1 MRLSK
6 KIDIIYTMNLDQA
19 LKTFVTND
27 KTTTTHTKIG
37 NPEIGIFG
45 NKYSINSENEKK
57 FYETYQSL
65 VLKKKQ
71 EAYLTEKQLEI
82 GKIAIDLDFRYS
94 PSVQSKQHTNEHIND
109 FVEMITNLLYN
120 IFDNTEDKPFNVYIL
135 EKQNVNQCDDK
146 TKDGI
151 HIILNIICDFAT
163 KMIIRDHI
171 IKELPDIWDDL
182 PFTNSWG
189 DIVDEGVMRGSVNWQ
204 LYGSKKPGCEP
215 YQLKTIYCVK
225 ISNDGEIEM
234 NQYDP
239 SKKPFHFPSLCIRN
253 ISNCHKLMLKDE
265 YKEEYSKKKS
275 EFSFKKIGKSLKR
288 KKKSQCSSLQD
299 AKSFD
304 ELKMIVDELMEDEN
318 IDYNTKEIYQYTMVL
333 PKEFWG
339 QGSYNKWIRVGWAL
353 KNSGEQ
359 MAPVWY
365 LFSSQ
370 SPEFDFVHND
380 VLEYWNDF
388 DVFNKEGLTYRSILY
403 WAKVYSFDEYQKIY
417 KTTID
422 HYIYYSF
429 RNNTECDL
437 ATALFHMYKSQYV
450 CSSITENT
458 WYEFLNHKWYSI
470 DSGSTLRLRISTEMY
485 KQYSAKLL
493 HYQTTNQA
501 SQNNIALTQNASSPQ
516 NANTIISEYK
526 NNDDDFGD
534 YKKKVN
540 QMLETCKLLKKTAI
554 KNNIMRE
561 AKELYYDKEFLNKL
575 DKDPYLLGCNNC
587 IIDFREKSHRKGK
600 HDDYISKS
608 TGLNYYPLKHYQ
620 EKHPNLI
627 EEIDNF
633 MKQLFPDTIIY
644 NDNSRRQE
652 VKRESLLREYM
663 WEHLASTLLG
673 TIENQ
678 TFNIYTGSGA
688 NGKSKLVELMSLVLG
703 EYKSTVPISLITQ
716 KRNNIG
722 GTSSEVYNLMG
733 TRYAVMQEPSKGD
746 KINEG
751 IMKEL
756 TGGDPIQCRAL
767 FKNSVTFIPQFKL
780 AVCTNELFDVVSND
794 DGTWRRL
801 RKVDFKSK
809 FTENPY
815 NDPKFPEKEY
825 PHQFKV
831 DTKIDEKFKKWA
843 PVLLSIL
850 VDIAYKTQGK
860 VKDVKPVIS
869 ATEEY
874 RQEQDVMLEFHNEYF
889 VATPNPSGYTVK
901 DRDMFKKFTN
911 WWDSVYNNSNRKKP
925 SQKEVRAYF
934 VKRYGNIPK
943 GGWTN
948 FSYKDDFSSAKE
960 ENAMT

>member
-1 MRLSK
+1 
-6 KIDIIYTMNLDQA
+6 MNLDQA
-19 LKTFVTND
+19 LKQFVTND
-27 KTTTTHTKIG
+27 RNVVTHTKIG
-37 NPEIGIFG
+37 NPELNIYG
-45 NKYSINSENEKK
+45 NKYFINSENEKK
-57 FYETYQSL
+57 FYDTYKRV
-65 VLKKKQ
+65 VLKEKQ
-71 EAYLTEKQLEI
+71 EAYITEKQLEI
-82 GKIAIDLDFRYS
+82 GKIAIDLDFRYLQT
-94 PSVQSKQHTNEHIND
+94 VQTKQHGDEHIDD
-109 FVEMITNLLYN
+109 FVEMLIN
-120 IFDNTEDKPFNVYIL
+120 ILNNVFNNTENQPLHIYIL
-135 EKQNVNQCDDK
+135 EKPTVNQCEDK

-151 HIILNIICDFAT
+151 HIILNIICDFPT
-163 KMIIRDHI
+163 KMIIRDQI
-171 IKELPDIWDDL
+171 IKELPDIWGDL
-182 PFTNSWG
+182 PITNSWG
-189 DIVDEGVMRGSVNWQ
+189 DVVDEGVMRGSVNWQ

-215 YQLKTIYCVK
+215 YQLKTIYHVK
-225 ISNDGEIEM
+225 ILENGELDM
-234 NQYDP
+234 NKYDP
-239 SKKPFHFPSLCIRN
+239 SKKPFHLPSLCIRS
-253 ISNCHKLMLKDE
+253 ISNCHNLLLNDNYKDDH
-265 YKEEYSKKKS
+265 SKKKA
-275 EFSFKKIGKSLKR
+275 EFSHKKSGKSLKR
-288 KKKSQCSSLQD
+288 KKTSSCSSLHD

-304 ELKMIVDELMEDEN
+304 ELKATVDEIMEDEN
-318 IDYNTKEIYQYTMVL
+318 IDYNTKELYQYTMIL
-333 PKEFWG
+333 PQEFWG

-353 KNSGEQ
+353 KNSGEH
-359 MAPVWY
+359 MIPVWY
-365 LFSSQ
+365 LFCSQ

-380 VLEYWNDF
+380 ALEHWTDF
-388 DVFNKEGLTYRSILY
+388 DVFNKEGLTHRSILY
-403 WAKVYSFDEYQKIY
+403 WAKIHNFEEYQKIY

-437 ATALFHMYKSQYV
+437 ATTLFHMYKSQYV
-450 CSSITENT
+450 CSSITDNV
-458 WYEFLNHKWYSI
+458 WYEFLNNKWYLI

-501 SQNNIALTQNASSPQ
+501 SQNNIALSQTATEQQ
-516 NANTIISEYK
+516 TNTIIAEFK

-540 QMLETCKLLKKTAI
+540 QMLETCRLLKKTAI

-587 IIDFREKSHRKGK
+587 IVDFREKTHRKGK

-620 EKHPNLI
+620 EKHPELI
-627 EEIDNF
+627 EEIYDF
-633 MKQLFPDTIIY
+633 MKQLFPDTII
-644 NDNSRRQE
+644 NDNSSRRKE
-652 VKRESLLREYM
+652 VKRESLLRDYM

-780 AVCTNELFDVVSND
+780 AVCTNALFDVVSND

-831 DTKIDEKFKKWA
+831 DTKIDEKFKNWA
-843 PVLLSIL
+843 PVLLSML

-874 RQEQDVMLEFHNEYF
+874 RQEQDVMLEFHNEYY
-889 VATPNPSGYTVK
+889 VSTSNSSGYAVK
-901 DRDMFKKFTN
+901 DREMFTRFTK
-911 WWDSVYNNSNRKKP
+911 WWDSIYNNSNRKKP
-925 SQKEVRAYF
+925 SQKEVRSYF
-934 VKRYGNIPK
+934 EKKYGKIPK

-948 FSYKDDFSSAKE
+948 FSYKDDFSNQTE
-960 ENAMT
+960 EEAMS